1 MKLKELKKKIKFYLA
16 VSFII
21 SLIIMLR
28 VAIKEGN
35 LVCGIYYEPS
45 PCSIIAWIIQTLI
58 FTFGITIILILLI
71 AAVKTI
77 LRYGHEIKK
86 TGKIKIKK
94 IKTQRNKTEKELE
107 KEEEDSKIRKKK
119 KKEQGIIRI

>member
-1 MKLKELKKKIKFYLA
+1 MKLNELKKKIKFYLA

-21 SLIIMLR
+21 SLFIMLR

-58 FTFGITIILILLI
+58 FTVGVTIIIILLMS
-71 AAVKTI
+71 AVKTI
-77 LRYGHEIKK
+77 LKYGHEIKK

-94 IKTQRNKTEKELE
+94 IKAQKQKTEKELE
-107 KEEEDSKIRKKK
+107 KEEEDTKIRKKK
-119 KKEQGIIRI
+119 KEAGIIRV